1 MTFPL
6 LAAAAAD
13 ETPLDLRQPAQAA
26 AAGGGG
32 GIARMVIGLVVVVA
46 AIWALRWV
54 LEQVRASREG
64 AASGAGLQA
73 LSSLPLGPGRSVHL
87 VRAGQDLVLLGVAE
101 KGITPIRTYSEDEAR
116 DAGLLGDGATGAG
129 TALAAAKPAATLVQA
144 LRERTVRR

>member
-1 MTFPL
+1 MTFPPL
-6 LAAAAAD
+6 IAAAVDRTPLELAPEQPVQSAAAA
-13 ETPLDLRQPAQAA
+13 
-26 AAGGGG
+26 GGG

-116 DAGLLGDGATGAG
+116 DAGLLGDGAGA
-129 TALAAAKPAATLVQA
+129 TAAAKPAATLVQA
-144 LRERTVRR
+144 LRDRTVRR

>member
-1 MTFPL
+1 MLPAPAPL
-6 LAAAAAD
+6 IAAAAD
-13 ETPLDLRQPAQAA
+13 RTPLDLTGEPAQSA

-64 AASGAGLQA
+64 SAAGVGLTA
-73 LSSLPLGPGRSVHL
+73 LSSLPLGPNRSVHL
-87 VRAGQDLVLLGVAE
+87 VRAGQELVLLGVAE
-101 KGITPIRTYSEDEAR
+101 QGVTPIRTYTEDEAR
-116 DAGLLGDGATGAG
+116 EAGLLGEGGAAEPAVAASLLAG
-129 TALAAAKPAATLVQA
+129 